1 MIFNQNNTEESGYI
15 SDIEK
20 DITQN
25 EKTTEWTRLGHMNVS
40 CSILVD
46 KIVLPLT
53 EFMELKPGFVLPLKV
68 SVGDEL
74 DFIVNNQLF
83 ARGIL
88 IEENDQ
94 VAFKILSLTAV

>member
-1 MIFNQNNTEESGYI
+1 MIFNQNNKEDSGYV

-20 DITQN
+20 DITKN
-25 EKTTEWTRLGHMNVS
+25 EKEAEWTRLGHMNIS
-40 CSILVD
+40 CAILVD
-46 KIVLPLT
+46 KIILPLT

-68 SVGDEL
+68 PVGDEL
-74 DFIVNNQLF
+74 DFVVNNQLF